1 VQERQIIQTKPPP
14 IQENAE
20 STEGVS
26 CKNVRSG
33 YHARMLKLG
42 NRRYLFLVLIFLA
55 VWLID
60 QGWLNVFDPLRARFS
75 DALLARH
82 ALQSEPDRDIV
93 IVDIDE
99 RSLAEMSASVGRW
112 PWPRSIHAELV
123 EGIERQRPR
132 AVVFDILIS
141 DPDHARPEGDEYFAE
156 VIAATSNTYFPML
169 KLEGGEP
176 GEGIPLS
183 SFGQMLG
190 ISAGPQADPEAQAHL
205 VLPLPSMLGTGRLGT
220 HNAVA
225 DKDGVV
231 RTYPLYLEEA
241 GWHLPSLPARVASGL
256 GFAEQP
262 GNSIILNWH
271 GTALS
276 YPRVSYF
283 DVYQDFQRREPTRP
297 ADEFAD
303 KIVIIGA
310 TANGLHDIR
319 ATPVDG
325 LYPGVEILATAI
337 DNLKNANPMCAAPQW
352 TAVVL
357 GVLLLAALYLGFA
370 CYRHV
375 LRIGVVL
382 GVVTVALLSAAYF
395 ALRWNYMVTVLPAL
409 IFAWVYYITGALMEY
424 LRERKA
430 RERAVQTFGRFLDPR
445 VVKSLV
451 DRGETTQTLSG
462 KSRDISVL
470 FSDIR
475 GFTTLSEAS
484 TPEQVVELLNAYFT
498 LQEGAIFSQE
508 GTLDKYIGDA
518 IMAFWGAPEH
528 QPDHAVRAV
537 AAALEM
543 SRRLEEFRTHAG
555 PLGKEIE
562 IGIGVHSGPAVVGF
576 IGSEKRQDYTAIGD
590 TVNLA
595 SRIEGETK
603 GICRVLVSEDTKARC
618 EQNGSPYEFIDRG
631 SFQVKGRVQPV
642 RLFEPREKT

>member
-1 VQERQIIQTKPPP
+1 
-14 IQENAE
+14 
-20 STEGVS
+20 
-26 CKNVRSG
+26 
-33 YHARMLKLG
+33 MLKNG
-42 NRRYLFLVLIFLA
+42 NRSYLILALILLAIWLV
-55 VWLID
+55 D
-60 QGWLNVFDPLRARFS
+60 QGWLHLFDPLRARLS
-75 DALLARH
+75 DARLARY
-82 ALQSEPDRDIV
+82 ALQSQPDQDIV

-99 RSLAEMSASVGRW
+99 RSLAEMSGSVGRW
-112 PWPRSIHAELV
+112 PWPRSVHAELV
-123 EGIERQRPR
+123 EGIERQQPR
-132 AVVFDILIS
+132 AIVFDILFS
-141 DPDHARPEGDEYFAE
+141 DPDHARPEGDQYFAD
-156 VIAATSNTYFPML
+156 VIANTTNTYFPML
-169 KLEGGEP
+169 KLDGGKP

-183 SFGQMLG
+183 HFGAALG
-190 ISAGPQADPEAQAHL
+190 MSAGPQAEPEAQAHL
-205 VLPLPSMLGTGRLGT
+205 VLPLPSMLATGRLGT

-231 RTYPLYLEEA
+231 RTYPLYLEA
-241 GWHLPSLPARVASGL
+241 QGWRMPSLPARVAEGL
-256 GFAEQP
+256 GFRSQP

-271 GTALS
+271 GKALS
-276 YPRVSYF
+276 YARVSYF
-283 DVYQDFQRREPTRP
+283 DVYQDLQRREHTRP
-297 ADEFAD
+297 QDEFTN

-337 DNLKNANPMCAAPQW
+337 DNLKNADPMRAAPKW
-352 TAVVL
+352 TAVAL
-357 GVLLLAALYLGFA
+357 GIVLLTVLYLGFA

-375 LRIGVVL
+375 LRIGLVL
-382 GVVTVALLSAAYF
+382 GVVTAALLLGAYV
-395 ALRWNYMVTVLPAL
+395 ALRWNYMVAVLPAL
-409 IFAWVYYITGALMEY
+409 IFAWVYYISGALMEY

-451 DRGETTQTLSG
+451 DRGETTQSLSG
-462 KSRDISVL
+462 KSCDISVL

-518 IMAFWGAPEH
+518 IMAFWGAPEG
-528 QPDHAVRAV
+528 QPDHAARAV

-543 SRRLEEFRTHAG
+543 SCRLEKFREQAG

-576 IGSEKRQDYTAIGD
+576 IGSENRQDYTAIGD

-603 GICRVLVSEDTKARC
+603 GICRVLVSEDTKLRC
-618 EQNGSPYEFIDRG
+618 EHTGAPYEFIDRG
-631 SFQVKGRVQPV
+631 SFQVKGRLQPV
-642 RLFEPREKT
+642 RLFEPREKS